1 MSDETQNYYP
11 LPESKGGWRSLT
23 EAAQV
28 RAVAGMDPDKLP
40 PARAWNA
47 QFPVASAVVII
58 RRGYLVAEWYE
69 NGARPDTT
77 FNIYSC
83 TKSFTG
89 TAYGILFDDSI
100 LFEGGRR
107 EKPRSGQAVDLDSPA
122 YAYIPAGHPLTDPR
136 KERILFRHLLSMT
149 SGIPGESIG
158 IYGIPTAS
166 GINPF
171 EAALGRYAIKGR
183 EVATDLWASTLAA
196 EPGSRWDYSDP
207 AFSHL
212 SLAFR
217 HITGRELSQFMQ
229 ERVFDPIGIEGLTW
243 DLLGID
249 DGRIGQHSNPCGS
262 IHVSAREL
270 ARFGYLMARRGAW
283 AGRQL
288 VAPWW
293 LELCTRSSQAI
304 QPAYGLTWWVNTH
317 GGWPDVPHDAF
328 AAMGFNTNLCC
339 VIPSLDLIALR
350 IGLGPTESTE
360 VAAAPFLAAVV
371 QAVVA
376 R

>member
-1 MSDETQNYYP
+1 MSDETSIYYP
-11 LPESKGGWRSLT
+11 LPESRGGWRSLA
-23 EAAQV
+23 EASGV
-28 RAVAGMDPDKLP
+28 RAVAGMNLDRLS

-47 QFPVASAVVII
+47 QFPVPSAVVII
-58 RRGYLVAEWYE
+58 RRGHLVAEWYE

-89 TAYGILFDDSI
+89 TAYGILFED
-100 LFEGGRR
+100 GRQGR
-107 EKPRSGQAVDLDSPA
+107 LYSGPAVDLDSPA
-122 YAYIPAGHPLTDPR
+122 YPHIPAGYPLTDPR

-158 IYGIPTAS
+158 IYGIPTAP

-171 EAALGRYAIKGR
+171 EAALGRFPIKAR
-183 EVATDLWASTLAA
+183 DLPTELWTSNLAA

-217 HITGRELSQFMQ
+217 NIAGRELGEFMQ
-229 ERVFDPIGIEGLTW
+229 ERVFGPIGIESLTW

-249 DGRIGQHSNPCGS
+249 DGHVGQHSNPCGS

-270 ARFGYLMARRGAW
+270 ARFGYLMARQGAW
-283 AGRQL
+283 AGQQL

-293 LELCTRSSQAI
+293 LELCTRNSQAL
-304 QPAYGLTWWVNTH
+304 QPAYGLTWWANTH
-317 GGWPDVPHDAF
+317 GLWPEVPRDAF

-339 VIPSLDLIALR
+339 VIPSLDLIVVR
-350 IGLGPTESTE
+350 IGVGPTQSTE
-360 VAAAPFLAAVV
+360 IIAAPFLAAVV

-376 R
+376 GDSQ

>member
-1 MSDETQNYYP
+1 MSDEAKDYYP
-11 LPESKGGWRSLT
+11 LPESKGGWRSLAG
-23 EAAQV
+23 AAQV
-28 RAVAGMDPDKLP
+28 RAVAGIDPDKLP
-40 PARAWNA
+40 LARAWNA

-69 NGARPDTT
+69 NGALPNTT

-89 TAYGILFDDSI
+89 TAYGILFDD
-100 LFEGGRR
+100 GRQYR
-107 EKPRSGQAVDLDSPA
+107 PSAGQAVDLNSPA
-122 YAYIPAGHPLTDPR
+122 YSHIPAGYPLTDPR
-136 KERILFRHLLSMT
+136 KELILFRHLLSMT

-171 EAALGRYAIKGR
+171 EAALGRFPMKAR
-183 EVATDLWASTLAA
+183 DLPTDLWASNLAA
-196 EPGSRWDYSDP
+196 EPGSHWDYSDP

-217 HITGRELSQFMQ
+217 AIAGRELGEFMQ
-229 ERVFDPIGIEGLTW
+229 ERVFGPIGIESLTW
-243 DLLGID
+243 DMLGID